1 MIRGIGTDIVRIA
14 RIDALVER
22 WGNRFVRRILG
33 PDELQEFYRR
43 RERGGPKH
51 GHRRAVDYLAKRF
64 AGKEAFSK
72 ALGTGLRGPMTL
84 LSLQI
89 LNDSAGKPIAVP
101 RKSLASW
108 MQHHRYRAHV
118 SLSDEFDAAI
128 AFVVIEEDPD
138 MKQRVTPRDSSA
150 PYGPVM
156 ADIAGLTL
164 TEAER
169 SLLRDP
175 KVGGVILFARNFAS
189 RAQLAALTAE
199 LHALREPP
207 LPPLLIAV
215 DHEGGRVQRF
225 REGYVHLPPMRQ
237 FGVIWDQSPT
247 RALAAATDAGFVLGG
262 ELRRDG
268 VDFSF
273 TPVLDLDWGE
283 SGVIGDRAF
292 HADPGVVTA
301 LARALSHGLLLA
313 GMRNCG
319 KHFPGHGWTRAD
331 SHHELPVD
339 DRSLDAILGLDGE
352 AFKAFGTPALAS
364 VMTAHVVYPSVDARP
379 ATFSPLWL
387 QTVLRER
394 FQYDGV
400 IFSDDLSMEGA
411 ASFGSIEERAH
422 SAITAGCDMIL
433 VCNAPE
439 QAQRVVACES
449 IQNSPE
455 SSRRI
460 ANLAPLG
467 PPPSEALLDLVRER
481 LQHLLAGQGD

>member
-237 FGVIWDQSPT
+237 FGFIWDQSPT

>member
-22 WGNRFVRRILG
+22 WGDRFVRRILG
-33 PDELQEFYRR
+33 PDELREFFRR
-43 RERGGPKH
+43 RERGGPQH
-51 GHRRAVDYLAKRF
+51 GRRRAVDYLAKRF

-101 RKSLASW
+101 RKALASW
-108 MQHHRYRAHV
+108 MRQNRFRSHV

-138 MKQRVTPRDSSA
+138 MTSLTSNG

-164 TEAER
+164 TEGER
-169 SLLRDP
+169 LLLRNP
-175 KVGGVILFARNFAS
+175 KVGGVILFARNFDS

-199 LHALREPP
+199 LHALREPS

-225 REGYVHLPPMRQ
+225 RGGYFHLPPMRQ
-237 FGVIWDQSPT
+237 FGTIWDQSPT
-247 RALAAATDAGFVLGG
+247 RALAAATDAGFVLAG

-292 HADPGVVTA
+292 HAEPAVVTA

-339 DRSLDAILGLDGE
+339 DRSLEAILARDGQ
-352 AFKAFGTPALAS
+352 AFQGFGAPALAS
-364 VMTAHVVYPSVDARP
+364 VMTAHVVYPAVDPLP
-379 ATFSPLWL
+379 ATFSSLWL

-394 FQYDGV
+394 FNFDGV
-400 IFSDDLSMEGA
+400 IFSDDLSMAGA
-411 ASFGSIEERAH
+411 VSMGSIEERAM
-422 SAITAGCDMIL
+422 SAIAAGCDMIL
-433 VCNAPE
+433 VCNAPD
-439 QAQRVVACES
+439 QAARVVACDS
-449 IQNSPE
+449 IQIGPD

-460 ANLAPLG
+460 ASLAPLG
-467 PPPSEALLDLVRER
+467 SPPSDALLKQVRER
-481 LQHLLAGQGD
+481 LQQLLVGQGD

>member
-14 RIDALVER
+14 RIDALVNR
-22 WGNRFVRRILG
+22 WGDRFVRRILG
-33 PDELQEFYRR
+33 PDELQEFFRR
-43 RERGGPKH
+43 RERGGPQH
-51 GHRRAVDYLAKRF
+51 GHRRSVDYLAKRF

-89 LNDSAGKPIAVP
+89 LNDAAGKPVAVP
-101 RKSLASW
+101 RKALASW
-108 MQHHRYRAHV
+108 VRQNRYRSHV

-128 AFVVIEEDPD
+128 AFVVIEEDPE
-138 MKQRVTPRDSSA
+138 MTPLTLSA

-156 ADIAGLTL
+156 ADIAGLNL
-164 TEAER
+164 TEDER

-175 KVGGVILFARNFAS
+175 KVGGVILFARNFDG

-199 LHALREPP
+199 IHALRKPP

-225 REGYVHLPPMRQ
+225 RDGYFHVPPMRQ
-237 FGVIWDQSPT
+237 FGAIWDQSPA
-247 RALAAATDAGFVLGG
+247 RALAVATDAGFVLGG

-292 HADPGVVTA
+292 HPDPAVVTA

-339 DRSLDAILGLDGE
+339 DRSLEAILAQDGE
-352 AFKAFGTPALAS
+352 AFSAFGTPALTS

-394 FQYDGV
+394 FKFDGV
-400 IFSDDLSMEGA
+400 IFSDDLSMAGA
-411 ASFGSIEERAH
+411 VSVGSIEERAL
-422 SAITAGCDMIL
+422 SAIAAGCDMIL

-439 QAQRVVACES
+439 QAKRVVACDS
-449 IQNSPE
+449 IHNDPE

-460 ANLAPLG
+460 AGLVPLG
-467 PPPSEALLDLVRER
+467 PPPSEALLKMVRER
-481 LQHLLAGQGD
+481 LQQLLVGQGD

>member
-237 FGVIWDQSPT
+237 FGVIWDQNPT

-394 FQYDGV
+394 FQFDGV
-400 IFSDDLSMEGA
+400 IFSDDLSMAGA